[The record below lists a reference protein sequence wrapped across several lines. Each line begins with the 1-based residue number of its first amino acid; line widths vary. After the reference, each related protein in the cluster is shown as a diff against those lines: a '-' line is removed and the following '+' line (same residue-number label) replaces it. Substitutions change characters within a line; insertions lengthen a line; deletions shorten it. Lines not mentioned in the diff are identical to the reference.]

1 MSESKAIDKAN
12 LELALSE
19 NNNRIKNYVSNRI
32 HNVDIAQKTVN
43 TELDYCVCYGND
55 DSTEIKA
62 NVPNMLIHCNIRHT
76 NLEFDEEGYVLL
88 KANKKYMIFADFA
101 IALNANSEIVF
112 TIVDKEGNTYS
123 NLGWKNP
130 ARKTSVDGV
139 ACTGFVNFEQDTYIG
154 IKVSDWS
161 NKGAATYSAHMYVT
175 IQEIGREI
183 VIDPVEHV
191 NVVNGIEDTPVG
203 HVMSCMSINAP
214 KHYLI
219 CDGTEYNISD
229 YPHLAQHF
237 MNEFGKYNYF
247 GGDGVNTF
255 AVPTIISQVNVETN
269 ANVLES
275 EQLVVKFEE
284 LTGRTDSFHI
294 SDMTI
299 TQNELKS
306 SEYFIRLTDKTYLVL
321 KKFKA
326 NVIGL
331 VDSYKTA
338 SGGTTSEGAF
348 YQYRNNVLIKSLFY
362 KAPTNT
368 IGSTG
373 TAEDIFDFEEGDT
386 FYFCTPSTSGWP
398 QQYGTIEIYLN
409 FTKYLHCIKYEPT
422 YFYADTVQN
431 NDPELE
437 QIIGQLGLILDDI
450 NGEVV

>member
-1 MSESKAIDKAN
+1 MSENKAIDKAN

-43 TELDYCVCYGND
+43 TELDYFNAMNISMADSLVSLPAGTISLTNFND
-55 DSTEIKA
+55 IKR
-62 NVPNMLIHCNIRHT
+62 NMDIIDNKYIT
-76 NLEFDEEGYVLL
+76 L
-88 KANKKYMIFADFA
+88 KANKTYNIKASMSVTNNTARYLYIITDDNVK
-101 IALNANSEIVF
+101 LGGGRSGTANYNTMVIDIVY
-112 TIVDKEGNTYS
+112 TPDKDTNIGLSITAASTMYS
-123 NLGWKNP
+123 Y
-130 ARKTSVDGV
+130 A
-139 ACTGFVNFEQDTYIG
+139 
-154 IKVSDWS
+154 
-161 NKGAATYSAHMYVT
+161 YSFT
-175 IQEIGREI
+175 IQEIGRHT
-183 VIDPVEHV
+183 VVDPVEYI
-191 NVVNGIEDTPVG
+191 NTQNGIEDTPVG

-284 LTGRTDSFHI
+284 LTGYTDSVHI

-299 TQNELKS
+299 TQNELESTK
-306 SEYFIRLTDKTYLVL
+306 YFMKLTDKKYLAL
-321 KKFKA
+321 RKFKA

-331 VDSYKTA
+331 VNSYKTA
-338 SGGTTSEGAF
+338 TGGTTSEGAF
-348 YQYRNNVLIKSLFY
+348 YQYRNDVLIKTLFY

-373 TAEDIFDFEEGDT
+373 TAEDIFNFEEGDT
-386 FYFCTPSTSGWP
+386 FYFCTPSSNGWP